1 MQGTHT
7 VTGTHLEFVC
17 DDHNKY
23 YRTYVIEPRDPEMT
37 TFLVRNWGRRGAPTG
52 QWMRDER
59 TGKSAVTRSNRIL
72 EEKTCKGYQG
82 VHETTFN
89 LPDVTADALL
99 TARRKDLPEAA
110 TLLLGEM
117 FETAWCDDI
126 AERVKDDEDID
137 VHSGTDVYVWVPQ
150 WRASLHDRK
159 PARMLVEQ
167 LAPEIV
173 HIEPTRGT
181 AVLKTTRP
189 NGSLLEAAFD
199 TVEIVPARTEDDR
212 DLIIVAE
219 RLWSPESSGP
229 YRLLGNAIRD
239 ARRIFRRPVATAVR

>member
-7 VTGTHLEFVC
+7 VSGTHLEFVC
-17 DDHNKY
+17 EDHNKY
-23 YRTYVIEPRDPEMT
+23 YRTYVIAPHDVEQP

-59 TGKSAVTRSNRIL
+59 TGKSAGTRSSRIL
-72 EEKTCKGYQG
+72 EEKTCKGYQE

-89 LPDVTADALL
+89 LPDATAEALM

-126 AERVKDDEDID
+126 AERVKDEEAGDAHD
-137 VHSGTDVYVWVPQ
+137 GTDVYVWVPQ
-150 WRASLHDRK
+150 WRESLHDRK

-173 HIEPTRGT
+173 HVDSTRGT
-181 AVLKTTRP
+181 AVLKTTRA
-189 NGSLLEAAFD
+189 NGARLEAAFD
-199 TVEIVPARTEDDR
+199 TVEIVPAKTEDDR
-212 DLIIVAE
+212 SLIIVAE
-219 RLWSPESSGP
+219 RLWSPESTGP
-229 YRLLGNAIRD
+229 YRLLTNAIRD
-239 ARRIFRRPVATAVR
+239 ARRIFRRPETSALR

>member
-17 DDHNKY
+17 EDHNKY
-23 YRTYVIEPRDPEMT
+23 YRTYVIEPGDPEKT

-59 TGKSAVTRSNRIL
+59 TGKSAETRSNRIL
-72 EEKTCKGYQG
+72 DEKTCKGYQG
-82 VHETTFN
+82 VHGTTFH
-89 LPDVTADALL
+89 LPDATADALL

-126 AERVKDDEDID
+126 AERVKDDEDGD
-137 VHSGTDVYVWVPQ
+137 ANGSTDVYVWVPQ

-173 HIEPTRGT
+173 HVEPARGT

-189 NGSLLEAAFD
+189 NGALLEAAFD

-239 ARRIFRRPVATAVR
+239 ARRIFRRPIPSATR